1 MTYTELIQRVADF
14 AHRSDLAGQMPTFV
28 ELAEAKLNR
37 GLRVRA
43 MEGAISGTIDA
54 GNEIALPADF
64 AAVKAIWPVGYEGAR
79 IHPQTL
85 ETVIASARVAGIPTL
100 YAVTD
105 SALRFDGTGDIEG
118 VYFKRIPN
126 LTTNGTN
133 WLSEAHPDLYLWS
146 VLAEVAVYTLDANQ
160 GAFYGTKAQEAMQ
173 SVQNSDMR
181 DRYSGQLTARKG

>member
-79 IHPQTL
+79 IYPQSL
-85 ETVIASARVAGIPTL
+85 ATVIASARVVGIPTL